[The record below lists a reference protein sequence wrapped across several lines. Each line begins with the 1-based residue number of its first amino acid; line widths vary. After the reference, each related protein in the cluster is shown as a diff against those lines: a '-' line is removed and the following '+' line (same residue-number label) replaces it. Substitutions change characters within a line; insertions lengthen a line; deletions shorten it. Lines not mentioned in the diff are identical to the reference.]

1 MQACIV
7 RVSLRIGDSVRIRSV
22 RSSTRRGYGVR
33 RTLCLLADSMK
44 ILTVYRCCGTFRK
57 ELSER
62 FTIVL
67 ALSSLSLHPLT
78 APSYPVSR
86 ASIPPVQRL
95 HLPLPS
101 PTYADRAHY
110 SVASNSNPDH
120 LFTDLVQHCTSTH
133 AAEAVHSKQLRCLR
147 LVSVSEIYV
156 SPTHPMPW
164 LQKWPPIY

>member
-1 MQACIV
+1 M
-7 RVSLRIGDSVRIRSV
+7 D
-22 RSSTRRGYGVR
+22 
-33 RTLCLLADSMK
+33 
-44 ILTVYRCCGTFRK
+44 YRCCGTFQK

-67 ALSSLSLHPLT
+67 SILALLSLSLHPLT
-78 APSYPVSR
+78 APSYPIWR
-86 ASIPPVQRL
+86 ASIPPAQRL
-95 HLPLPS
+95 HLPPRPS

-156 SPTHPMPW
+156 SPIHPMPW
-164 LQKWPPIY
+164 LQKWPPRVQTNTNESDDTSNNSQFCVVDTCEILKVKH

>member
-7 RVSLRIGDSVRIRSV
+7 RVNLRIGDSMRIRSV
-22 RSSTRRGYGVR
+22 RSSTRRGYVWSGR
-33 RTLCLLADSMK
+33 QCTQ
-44 ILTVYRCCGTFRK
+44 RCCGTFRK

-67 ALSSLSLHPLT
+67 SILALPSLSLHPLT
-78 APSYPVSR
+78 APSYPVWR
-86 ASIPPVQRL
+86 ASIQPVQRL
-95 HLPLPS
+95 PPPLPS

-133 AAEAVHSKQLRCLR
+133 TAEVVHSKQLRRLR